1 MARVSQGEQQPQP
14 ASAIKEKSMKQ
25 ILQTVL
31 VMLLVASSFAVAG
44 NGQGLALG
52 KVSII
57 EVTDLSGDSS
67 SSTSPVENGILLRET
82 LDQLSATAEYPDQRY
97 AVKLG
102 SAVFDLG
109 NETLVVPDGVNLVG
123 EGADRTRLTGRVAN
137 ESRGLLHVDGRS
149 ELSDLSIYNS
159 TIDLPD
165 SVAIGISAGLGITTD
180 PWSYAQSARLF
191 SVGVSVD
198 AQKRAIGAY
207 TEAFDPWGT
216 AGITADS
223 KSRLSGVAFTN
234 DSGVLGEGIGGLA
247 VGSTAG
253 LNVTNSSIVSG
264 YNGAHGSPGY
274 GVILEQGA
282 YLTVTDNSTVEGIGS
297 AIIAGE
303 YSHVSADRFSRIMDQ
318 NGNTIVAAEGA
329 QIRIKYSEI
338 AAPTTLLI
346 SPEAEIVC
354 VSTFELSTLEPLDR
368 SCRPE

>member
-1 MARVSQGEQQPQP
+1 MRRLTTTLTLLIPVIFFVN
-14 ASAIKEKSMKQ
+14 AS
-25 ILQTVL
+25 
-31 VMLLVASSFAVAG
+31 FAG

-82 LDQLSATAEYPDQRY
+82 LDQLSETAEYPDQRY

-123 EGADRTRLTGRVAN
+123 EGADRTKLIGQVAN
-137 ESRGLLHVDGRS
+137 ENRGLVHINGRS
-149 ELSDLSIYNS
+149 ELSDLSVQNS

-165 SVAIGISAGLGITTD
+165 SVAIGISAGLDITAE

-191 SVGVSVD
+191 SVGVSTD

-207 TEAFDPWGT
+207 VEAFDPWGT
-216 AGITADS
+216 AGITADN

-234 DSGVLGEGIGGLA
+234 DSGVFGEGIGGLA

-253 LNVTNSSIVSG
+253 LNVTNSSTISG
-264 YNGAHGSPGY
+264 HNGSHGSPGY
-274 GVILEQGA
+274 GVILEEGA
-282 YLTVTDNSTVEGIGS
+282 YFTVTDNSFVEGIGS

-318 NGNTIVAAEGA
+318 NGNTIIAADGA
-329 QIRIKYSEI
+329 QIRIKYSES

-368 SCRPE
+368 SCQPE